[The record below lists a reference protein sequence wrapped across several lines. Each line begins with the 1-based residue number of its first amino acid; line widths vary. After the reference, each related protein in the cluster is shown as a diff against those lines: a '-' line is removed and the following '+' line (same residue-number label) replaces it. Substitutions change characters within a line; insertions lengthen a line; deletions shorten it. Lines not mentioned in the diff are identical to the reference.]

1 MDGNGW
7 GTLSLPIREVCTRW
21 IATAMRTS
29 DFQNDTISHSFTLK
43 VILRCRNSTG
53 QVTHDWRKLV
63 TSQESGHMTQV
74 DPNAMDGDK
83 LTGESKDA
91 GEE

>member
-1 MDGNGW
+1 M
-7 GTLSLPIREVCTRW
+7 
-21 IATAMRTS
+21 
-29 DFQNDTISHSFTLK
+29 
-43 VILRCRNSTG
+43 
-53 QVTHDWRKLV
+53 THDWRKLV

-74 DPNAMDGDK
+74 DPNVMDRDK